1 MRTKKILLIRQ
12 NENESLQNPCAFDNL
27 ESCLA
32 EIGKA
37 RKGGDNAPYTVKISG
52 DHYVG
57 EPILIDSDTVGDDV
71 TIEGDG
77 SARILGGIRL
87 SDIKKDTLSGVS

>member
-1 MRTKKILLIRQ
+1 MSTKKILLIRQ
-12 NENESLQNPCAFDNL
+12 NANESLQNPCGFDNL

-57 EPILIDSDTVGDDV
+57 EPILIDSDTVGDDAKHN
-71 TIEGDG
+71 ED
-77 SARILGGIRL
+77 ALFHILQ
-87 SDIKKDTLSGVS
+87 